1 MAKYYIAGGDLRRI
15 ISFSGTAKNAAK
27 IAVNE
32 FVDRNRDDT
41 SKTLTT
47 SVGVSQRG
55 FRDPES
61 KRSYSMDDA
70 VYFEVMD
77 IIEID

>member
-1 MAKYYIAGGDLRRI
+1 MAKYYIAGGDLRRVM
-15 ISFSGTAKNAAK
+15 SFSGTAKNAAR

-32 FVDRNRDDT
+32 FVQDNRDDP

-47 SVGVSQRG
+47 SVGVSQIG

-61 KRSYSMDDA
+61 KKSYPRDDA

>member
-15 ISFSGTAKNAAK
+15 MSFSGTARNAAK

-32 FVDRNRDDT
+32 FVSENKDDP
-41 SKTLTT
+41 SKTITT

-55 FRDPES
+55 FRDPEI
-61 KRSYSMDDA
+61 KKSYPSDDA